1 MDRPESHTDKI
12 ILRDVY
18 NGKFVISKPMRKR
31 IQKEKVIVTGPLT
44 TSYS

>member
-18 NGKFVISKPMRKR
+18 NGKFVMSKPIYFDKN
-31 IQKEKVIVTGPLT
+31 
-44 TSYS
+44 S